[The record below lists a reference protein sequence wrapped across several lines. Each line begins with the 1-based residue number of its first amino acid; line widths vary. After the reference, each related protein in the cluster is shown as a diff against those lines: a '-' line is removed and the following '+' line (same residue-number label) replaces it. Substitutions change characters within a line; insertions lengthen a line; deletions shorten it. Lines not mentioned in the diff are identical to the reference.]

1 MLDQTIFN
9 QDNQIQSFDSNG
21 NLILTGVYD
30 YTVNRVVI
38 NEFVMSTE
46 QHAINV
52 GASSLLQFVDICKT
66 KKIDSISFCVPN
78 SPMEKQ
84 EQEAMAEVLQ
94 KSGFTI
100 SESEAIL
107 TGERQL

>member
-9 QDNQIQSFDSNG
+9 QDNHIQSFDSNG
-21 NLILTGVYD
+21 NLVLAGIYD

-38 NEFVMSTE
+38 NEFIMSTE
-46 QHAINV
+46 QHSINV
-52 GASSLLQFVDICKT
+52 GASSLVQFIDICKT
-66 KKIDSISFCVPN
+66 KKIDRISFCVPN
-78 SPMEKQ
+78 SQMEKQ
-84 EQEAMAEVLQ
+84 EQEALAEVLL

-100 SESEAIL
+100 NESEAIL